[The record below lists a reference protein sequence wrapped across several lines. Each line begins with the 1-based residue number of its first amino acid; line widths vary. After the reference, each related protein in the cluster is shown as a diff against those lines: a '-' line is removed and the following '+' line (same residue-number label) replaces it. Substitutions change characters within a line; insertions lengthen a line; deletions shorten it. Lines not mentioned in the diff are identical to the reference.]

1 MEFYEEDMEN
11 GGQKFKA
18 TVEWMAEN
26 YKKANEE
33 LFDGMLGECYFEA
46 QPTRPNNLGNFR
58 MNVQSGELAY
68 SKGDR
73 RMFKKLANY
82 NIWNNDKVY
91 INRNNFF
98 EYCKPTIRMNTMYSG
113 TQSSLYN
120 TLVHE
125 MCHYY
130 TYMNGRIPVQAH
142 GVEFREV
149 ASYVAYKSGGAIS
162 IQRLASAEEMKGY
175 ELDSSIKVRTRSHNK
190 PHYYLVFTN
199 NGDDEVRLANVNAS
213 GYRSMMKWI
222 LNTHPEQTVLQL
234 DNEEIAESLYNN
246 GYRQQSRTYKFWRL
260 HRSDDVVR
268 EVLSDDANYTLIHE
282 GE

>member
-1 MEFYEEDMEN
+1 MEFNEEDMGN

-68 SKGDR
+68 NKGDR
-73 RMFKKLANY
+73 RMFKKLPSY
-82 NIWNNDKVY
+82 NIWNNDKIY

-98 EYCKPTIRMNTMYSG
+98 EYCKPTIRMNTMYTG
-113 TQSSLYN
+113 IESSLYN

-142 GVEFREV
+142 GKEFREV
-149 ASYVAYKSGGAIS
+149 ANYVAYKSGGAIS
-162 IQRLASAEEMKGY
+162 VQRLASAEEMEGY
-175 ELDSSIKVRTRSHNK
+175 KLDDGIKVRARSHNK

-199 NGDDEVRLANVNAS
+199 NGDDEVRLVNVNSS
-213 GYRSMMKWI
+213 GYRNMMEWI
-222 LNTHPEQTVLQL
+222 LDARREQTVLQL
-234 DNEEIAESLYNN
+234 DNEEIAESLYNK
-246 GYRQQSRTYKFWRL
+246 GYRQQSRTYRFWRL

-268 EVLSDDANYTLIHE
+268 EILSDDTNYTLIHE